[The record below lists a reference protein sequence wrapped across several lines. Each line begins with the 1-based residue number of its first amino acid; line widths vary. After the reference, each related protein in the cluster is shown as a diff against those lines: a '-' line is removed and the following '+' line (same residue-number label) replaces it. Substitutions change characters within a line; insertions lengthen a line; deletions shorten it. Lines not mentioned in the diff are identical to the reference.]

1 MKFNY
6 EGNSQSPGIYKIINT
21 ISGRIYIGQAKSF
34 KQRWYGHSRSLRS
47 GKHQNKFIQNDYS
60 KCLEQVGNDDF
71 IEFHVVEV
79 MNESTKA
86 ERKEREEHW
95 INQFYDKQ
103 INCYNFQKIV
113 QGNERSCYSLTPEET
128 RKKQSNS
135 LKKAM
140 ETNPEFKQKSI
151 EQLMKNKSNP
161 VVMGKIT
168 QATQQRWQDP
178 EYYNKLVGVFNKPEH
193 RQKLS
198 SNAKKL
204 WDDPEYRKNNKVSS
218 KPFHVV
224 SPEGK
229 HYEGISLKK
238 FCRENNLS
246 YDALQKVVRGDTN
259 KTSTGWL
266 KG

>member
-47 GKHQNKFIQNDYS
+47 GKHQNKFIQNDFN

-71 IEFHVVEV
+71 LEFHVIEV
-79 MNESTKA
+79 MDNSTKA
-86 ERKEREEHW
+86 QRKEQEEHW

-103 INCYNFQKIV
+103 ISCYNFHKTAS
-113 QGNERSCYSLTPEET
+113 GNERSCYSLTPEDT
-128 RKKQSNS
+128 SKKLSQS
-135 LKKAM
+135 LKNFM
-140 ETNPEFKQKSI
+140 ETNPEHKRKSI
-151 EQLMKNKSNP
+151 EQLMKNQLNP
-161 VVMGKIT
+161 QVIEKID
-168 QATQQRWQDP
+168 QARRDRWKDP
-178 EYYNKLVGVFNKPEH
+178 EFHKKQVERVNEPEY
-193 RQKLS
+193 RKKLS
-198 SNAKKL
+198 SNAKTL
-204 WDDPEYRKNNKVSS
+204 WNDPEYRKNNKGCS
-218 KPFHVV
+218 KHFHVV

-229 HYEGISLKK
+229 HYEGVSLKK

-246 YDALQKVVRGDTN
+246 YDALQKVVREETN
-259 KTSTGWL
+259 KTITGWT